1 MEEKPEKT
9 ATKKAV
15 KKTATTKR
23 ATKKTLPKVA
33 ASDFSAHLERIRR
46 AKAEADAVAP
56 NEPLDARDASIALL
70 WEIVFDTLCNSSEL
84 CVSDFNTVAGIIQK
98 LASAKVAGRAENA
111 PQPSA
116 DLSEETLSKIESQ
129 LKMM

>member
-1 MEEKPEKT
+1 MEENIEKP
-9 ATKKAV
+9 AIKKA
-15 KKTATTKR
+15 ATKR
-23 ATKKTLPKVA
+23 ALKKTLPKAA

-56 NEPLDARDASIALL
+56 REPLDARDASIALL

-84 CVSDFNTVAGIIQK
+84 GVSDFNTVAGIIQK
-98 LASAKVAGRAENA
+98 LASARVAGRGDTA
-111 PQPSA
+111 PQGA
-116 DLSEETLSKIESQ
+116 AELSEETLSKIESQ

>member
-1 MEEKPEKT
+1 MEETLDKP
-9 ATKKAV
+9 AAKKAV
-15 KKTATTKR
+15 KKSATTKR
-23 ATKKTLPKVA
+23 ATKKTLPKA
-33 ASDFSAHLERIRR
+33 SASDFSAHLERIRR

-111 PQPSA
+111 PQ
-116 DLSEETLSKIESQ
+116 
-129 LKMM
+129 

>member
-1 MEEKPEKT
+1 MEENPDKPAARKAAKKIAT
-9 ATKKAV
+9 A
-15 KKTATTKR
+15 KR
-23 ATKKTLPKVA
+23 ATKKTLPKSA

-84 CVSDFNTVAGIIQK
+84 CVSDFNTVAGIIRNSPPRK
-98 LASAKVAGRAENA
+98 SRGGRRPRRRRRRSFRRRRFRKSSRN
-111 PQPSA
+111 
-116 DLSEETLSKIESQ
+116 
-129 LKMM
+129 

>member
-1 MEEKPEKT
+1 MEETLNKP
-9 ATKKAV
+9 AAKKAV
-15 KKTATTKR
+15 KKSATTKR
-23 ATKKTLPKVA
+23 ATKKTLPKA
-33 ASDFSAHLERIRR
+33 SASDFSA
-46 AKAEADAVAP
+46 
-56 NEPLDARDASIALL
+56 PLDARDASIALL

-111 PQPSA
+111 PQGTA
-116 DLSEETLSKIESQ
+116 ELSEETLSKIESQ